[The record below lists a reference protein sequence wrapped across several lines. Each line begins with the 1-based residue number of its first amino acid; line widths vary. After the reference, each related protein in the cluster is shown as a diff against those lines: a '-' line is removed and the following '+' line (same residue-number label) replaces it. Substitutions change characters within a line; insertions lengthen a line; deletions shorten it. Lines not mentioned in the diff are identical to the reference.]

1 MTRRWKLPLGRN
13 SILLVASVLL
23 VASFLCW
30 NAIIIVLKKS
40 TEKRTIPA
48 ECMCQFGGKEY
59 DFCYRLPENLSV
71 RGKRMSCASAPI
83 LHDLGLLQEDSNE
96 YLDLR
101 RDKMPQPVMV
111 TAFSENHWE
120 EGKRLISTIQRL
132 WPQQLLI
139 VYDLGLD
146 ESTARFVRKLCNV
159 EYRKFD
165 YMRYPPYVRR
175 LSHYRWK
182 PILIAE
188 TLDQF
193 GSIWYMDTSIVMDKS
208 NLEHIYDLETLDQF
222 GSIWYMDTSIVMD
235 KSNLEHIYDL
245 VRCKRNHTAAPPLA
259 SIAERDE
266 RELSVPHESGWDQKQ
281 WRENIRECRKSSYL
295 LHGYTGHG
303 IFPATHPDTYVYIP
317 TNLHEIKKPK
327 AKMYDAGFV
336 FAVKTT
342 ETIQNI
348 SALLMIRA
356 VVLFVCCIWLR
367 NCFAS
372 FCGESSVPFSV
383 EVLSNGLPILGCARP
398 LCFGWNPNGTVLS
411 KNGVFYKMGGY
422 IDGYVRKS
430 VVPKMTVPTDKSLS
444 FRPEAAHCED
454 SFGSRSCSVENEW
467 LGGIAPVSN
476 TNSVALRC
484 CTYERLRLSTDRGT
498 ATVVG
503 GQMAIG
509 GEVLNGRRQ
518 YAFDYISN
526 IEKHITSNGSV
537 SYDVQM
543 RRMNCLPFPTEQ
555 LLNVNAKTMEDIV
568 QLLAGALA
576 LQKKG
581 SKGER
586 ALAFQAPVI
595 SGGNEQKTS
604 PHAKIDGLVIA
615 QSQASRNPLQ
625 TNSYGAS
632 QEQLQKA
639 YGIRNVETFL
649 DQGLASRVGPP
660 PRIVGSHQGQ
670 PVYELGGA
678 GEVGNGFLCFSGDTM
693 VETSDGR
700 MVRMDELKLSDWVL
714 SVKNRKVAYTT
725 LVTWG
730 HRIPSQLAEFV
741 NISLEDGTSLKLTR
755 KHFIYKTH
763 CSDGNDI
770 ANAASLMEEAVYAEE
785 VNEGDCVYKL
795 SKNREALHRSKVV
808 SVSSVLERGIY
819 APMTATGDIIVNG
832 VLASCYNMVR
842 SHVLQDTF
850 FSIVYIVNEVSKWI
864 FGVNEQSDSL
874 VDLPLHMGVIAE
886 IINSALPP
894 ST

>member
-1 MTRRWKLPLGRN
+1 MCLN
-13 SILLVASVLL
+13 VALFGTLWLTTCSVS
-23 VASFLCW
+23 VPRFQ
-30 NAIIIVLKKS
+30 KS

-208 NLEHIYDLETLDQF
+208 NLEHIYDL
-222 GSIWYMDTSIVMD
+222 
-235 KSNLEHIYDL
+235 

-348 SALLMIRA
+348 VKWYVLCALEK
-356 VVLFVCCIWLR
+356 
-367 NCFAS
+367 NCMGGDYSKICS
-372 FCGESSVPFSV
+372 F
-383 EVLSNGLPILGCARP
+383 
-398 LCFGWNPNGTVLS
+398 S
-411 KNGVFYKMGGY
+411 KNDRFRLVWAAITWIAKTTV
-422 IDGYVRKS
+422 I
-430 VVPKMTVPTDKSLS
+430 VPLPSSLFS
-444 FRPEAAHCED
+444 P
-454 SFGSRSCSVENEW
+454 
-467 LGGIAPVSN
+467 
-476 TNSVALRC
+476 
-484 CTYERLRLSTDRGT
+484 
-498 ATVVG
+498 
-503 GQMAIG
+503 
-509 GEVLNGRRQ
+509 
-518 YAFDYISN
+518 
-526 IEKHITSNGSV
+526 SV
-537 SYDVQM
+537 SICVQP
-543 RRMNCLPFPTEQ
+543 RVSFLVADLCY
-555 LLNVNAKTMEDIV
+555 LNSTNRVLTVIL
-568 QLLAGALA
+568 QHILA
-576 LQKKG
+576 
-581 SKGER
+581 
-586 ALAFQAPVI
+586 
-595 SGGNEQKTS
+595 
-604 PHAKIDGLVIA
+604 
-615 QSQASRNPLQ
+615 
-625 TNSYGAS
+625 TNVHICW
-632 QEQLQKA
+632 E
-639 YGIRNVETFL
+639 
-649 DQGLASRVGPP
+649 
-660 PRIVGSHQGQ
+660 
-670 PVYELGGA
+670 
-678 GEVGNGFLCFSGDTM
+678 
-693 VETSDGR
+693 
-700 MVRMDELKLSDWVL
+700 
-714 SVKNRKVAYTT
+714 
-725 LVTWG
+725 
-730 HRIPSQLAEFV
+730 
-741 NISLEDGTSLKLTR
+741 
-755 KHFIYKTH
+755 
-763 CSDGNDI
+763 
-770 ANAASLMEEAVYAEE
+770 
-785 VNEGDCVYKL
+785 
-795 SKNREALHRSKVV
+795 
-808 SVSSVLERGIY
+808 
-819 APMTATGDIIVNG
+819 
-832 VLASCYNMVR
+832 
-842 SHVLQDTF
+842 
-850 FSIVYIVNEVSKWI
+850 
-864 FGVNEQSDSL
+864 
-874 VDLPLHMGVIAE
+874 
-886 IINSALPP
+886 
-894 ST
+894 